1 MSSKKIIDKFKL
13 IILNNQIIKKLVT
26 QKNYLNNQ
34 FKTKYCETTTSN
46 LLAKLRVKLFDKIF
60 FRFINKNYNNNK
72 NKSKFIF
79 TSYCTATFYQK
90 FSWDDYRITND
101 ELEDYVTEILTE
113 FGHNGQRV
121 ALNEPIPDNNEINI
135 NTENK
140 WENVFKRSDLV
151 IWRRKL
157 IEKDE
162 VVEDVSLKEKQPS
175 IYEYKVFGRLFDISP
190 IDFFRTQIDLEYRKT
205 WDHLVVKLE
214 IMSVDKK
221 VENQTSE
228 LIQWI
233 MKFPFP
239 MNSRQYIFVRR
250 YCVDP
255 NKGLLVL
262 LSKSIPNSNVVFVNE
277 EDEDEDT
284 ESIISHNKGKEKNE
298 IKNEEISTT
307 TKKKTQYEQPHK
319 QAPYVRVTKFQ
330 SNMIIVSHCQDF
342 HSPGLD
348 FYLTYYDDPKAQ
360 IPKMAM
366 SWMATSGLPDWLN
379 KLHKAAKRVPK
390 PVERINIT
398 DDYEVVLIKEKKEN
412 IELQNPSVN
421 QESEIQIISSPIEA
435 SVSNEEDKLE
445 KSNDILIDPSID
457 PTIKDDGISNIQI
470 ESTLIEENITPNIID
485 KINET
490 QIETKVNIKENN
502 IPQETSINTNSSLNS
517 LNSTEEEVVLITNA
531 ADIQS
536 TPEIPEIQIENPI
549 QDVAEEINDKQKKEK
564 IFFRQFDNEPDT
576 SLLF

>member
-34 FKTKYCETTTSN
+34 FKTKYCETN

-307 TKKKTQYEQPHK
+307 TKKKL
-319 QAPYVRVTKFQ
+319 
-330 SNMIIVSHCQDF
+330 NM
-342 HSPGLD
+342 
-348 FYLTYYDDPKAQ
+348 
-360 IPKMAM
+360 
-366 SWMATSGLPDWLN
+366 N
-379 KLHKAAKRVPK
+379 N
-390 PVERINIT
+390 RINKRHMC
-398 DDYEVVLIKEKKEN
+398 VS
-412 IELQNPSVN
+412 QNFN
-421 QESEIQIISSPIEA
+421 QI
-435 SVSNEEDKLE
+435 
-445 KSNDILIDPSID
+445 
-457 PTIKDDGISNIQI
+457 
-470 ESTLIEENITPNIID
+470 
-485 KINET
+485 
-490 QIETKVNIKENN
+490 
-502 IPQETSINTNSSLNS
+502 
-517 LNSTEEEVVLITNA
+517 
-531 ADIQS
+531 
-536 TPEIPEIQIENPI
+536 
-549 QDVAEEINDKQKKEK
+549 
-564 IFFRQFDNEPDT
+564 
-576 SLLF
+576 